1 MSGKIARFE
10 QLAYLGLT
18 LAVIQAPIE
27 ILRATST
34 SYETQ
39 SAVGAAKILAIAGEA
54 LGILLGLVPILLIGR
69 SRQKWARWLFLL
81 LYLSALGFLVVNY
94 GRSSGFFDLLSVLQ
108 ALIWGAALW
117 FLFSAD
123 EDDWLGVT
131 PEPARAAP
139 PPAALPRTA
148 PPRPPKPRLRAPALQ
163 TPAAPTPAVQAPA
176 QQTPRPRTRIAAGR
190 RVVVAPHELNH
201 QKKVEAHV
209 AEMERGGVNKL
220 ISAPPPF
227 QLLWMLGMEIPP
239 PLFLGFL
246 PTMAILSAPLVV
258 LWNLLNLMF
267 GGSLLTGAL
276 FGTLVSVFLGAL
288 AAAYYRDK
296 ASNQALPSWENYLP
310 MKGG

>member
-10 QLAYLGLT
+10 QLAYLGLI

-39 SAVGAAKILAIAGEA
+39 SAVGAAKMLAIGGEV
-54 LGILLGLVPILLIGR
+54 LGILLGLLPIWLIGR
-69 SRQKWARWLFLL
+69 RRQKWARWLFLL
-81 LYLSALGFLVVNY
+81 LYVSALGFLAVNY
-94 GRSSGFFDLLSVLQ
+94 GRSSTFFDFLSVLQ
-108 ALIWGAALW
+108 ALIWGCALW

-123 EDDWLGVT
+123 EDDWLGVV
-131 PEPARAAP
+131 PEPVSAAP
-139 PPAALPRTA
+139 LVARPARTA
-148 PPRPPKPRLRAPALQ
+148 PPRPPKPRLRASALQ
-163 TPAAPTPAVQAPA
+163 TPAAPDPVQK
-176 QQTPRPRTRIAAGR
+176 TPRPRTRIAAGR
-190 RVVVAPHELNH
+190 RVVVAPSELNH
-201 QKKVEAHV
+201 QKKVDAHV
-209 AEMERGGVNKL
+209 EEMGRGGVNKL

-258 LWNLLNLMF
+258 LWNLLNLLF
-267 GGSLLTGAL
+267 GGSLLTGGL
-276 FGTLVSVFLGAL
+276 FGTLVCIFLGAL